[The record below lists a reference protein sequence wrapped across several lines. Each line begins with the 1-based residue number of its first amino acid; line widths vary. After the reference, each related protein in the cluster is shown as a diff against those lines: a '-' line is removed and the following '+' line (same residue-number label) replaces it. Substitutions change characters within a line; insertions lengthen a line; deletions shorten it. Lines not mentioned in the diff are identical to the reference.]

1 MEKMLDYLQRY
12 WKSNAFRPLQ
22 QEVIEHYL
30 KGKDSVV
37 LMPTGGGKS
46 ICYQLP
52 ALLDQGQTL
61 VISPLV
67 SLMQDQVNQLNQRGI
82 KSMFFESLGGKNDIY
97 RQLENARNGNF
108 KLIYC
113 SPERLTSGE
122 FLHQIKKL
130 PIKGIAI
137 DEAHCISE
145 WGHDF
150 RPAFR
155 LIKNLRPLFP
165 QTPFMAL
172 TATATPKVLKDIS
185 TTLGLI
191 HPKIFSKSFE
201 RENIQYQ
208 VSYAEDK
215 MGSLKKLLTNSLGES
230 IIIYCRSRSK
240 TENTAQQ
247 IQRWGLKA
255 GFYHGGLEAR
265 QKKQGLEDWKNEIR
279 PIMVATNAFG
289 MGIDKSNVRKVIHLI
304 MPESM
309 ESYYQE
315 TGRAGRDGLPSE
327 GILLVHPADKDRLE
341 NQFLSHLPDSKYLKR
356 FFKKL
361 CDYLNIAYG

>member
-1 MEKMLDYLQRY
+1 
-12 WKSNAFRPLQ
+12 
-22 QEVIEHYL
+22 
-30 KGKDSVV
+30 
-37 LMPTGGGKS
+37 
-46 ICYQLP
+46 
-52 ALLDQGQTL
+52 
-61 VISPLV
+61 
-67 SLMQDQVNQLNQRGI
+67 
-82 KSMFFESLGGKNDIY
+82 
-97 RQLENARNGNF
+97 
-108 KLIYC
+108 
-113 SPERLTSGE
+113 
-122 FLHQIKKL
+122 
-130 PIKGIAI
+130 
-137 DEAHCISE
+137 
-145 WGHDF
+145 
-150 RPAFR
+150 
-155 LIKNLRPLFP
+155 
-165 QTPFMAL
+165 MAL
-172 TATATPKVLKDIS
+172 TATATPKVLKDIT

-208 VSYAEDK
+208 VCYAEDK
-215 MGSLKKLLTNSLGES
+215 MGRLKKLLTNSPGES

-327 GILLVHPADKDRLE
+327 GILWYIPQTKID
-341 NQFLSHLPDSKYLKR
+341 
-356 FFKKL
+356 
-361 CDYLNIAYG
+361 